1 MLSSKVRQP
10 KNKTKKLR
18 REIKMKKTFLKLFAA
33 LSVLFVILVLA
44 DVGNAQR
51 RRRESRGKLMTKAQV
66 EQIIN
71 RVEERVDN
79 FDDHFDKSLDRSRLD
94 GTKQEDWLNKRAS
107 DLESA
112 TDELR
117 REFDKRDTWA
127 ENKNEVRKCLN
138 IAADIDK
145 TMRKR
150 KLSKDT
156 EAIWGRVRYEL
167 NTLADIYNLP
177 KVGSGAY

>member
-1 MLSSKVRQP
+1 
-10 KNKTKKLR
+10 
-18 REIKMKKTFLKLFAA
+18 MKKAMLKLFAGSA
-33 LSVLFVILVLA
+33 VLFVVLMLA
-44 DVGNAQR
+44 DVGSAQ
-51 RRRESRGKLMTKAQV
+51 RRRESRNKKMTKAQV
-66 EQIIN
+66 EQVIN

-79 FDDHFDKSLDRSRLD
+79 FDDYFDKSLDKSRLD
-94 GTKQEDWLNKRAS
+94 GTDREDWLNKRAS

-117 REFDKRDTWA
+117 REFDKRDSWA
-127 ENKNEVRKCLN
+127 ENKNEVRNCLN

-145 TMRKR
+145 TMRKQ
-150 KLSKDT
+150 KLSKTT
-156 EAIWGRVRYEL
+156 EEIWGRVRYEL